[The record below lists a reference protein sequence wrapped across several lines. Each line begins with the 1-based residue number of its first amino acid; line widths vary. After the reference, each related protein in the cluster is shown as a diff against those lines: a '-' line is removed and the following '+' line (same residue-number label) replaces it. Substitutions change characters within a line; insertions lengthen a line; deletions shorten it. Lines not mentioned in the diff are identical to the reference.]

1 MKNYCFLFSL
11 LFFSFL
17 SAEAQQII
25 YPSLKALVEERGDT
39 VTTLRVERRTK
50 NLIYAMGGADYRISV
65 DENSGMSRYLRSRC
79 YAVRVDTALYLNCKK
94 MRYQRYRF
102 GKWYAPALEVAGRV
116 FFRAHPLGQEA
127 TRNILPVDAT
137 KLGGE
142 LGDAINASGLVDERV
157 YYELDL
163 ESGKAVFVSKEYMYQ
178 LLAGQPALQDKLE
191 EEQSEAADV
200 IGKYLKQLK

>member
-1 MKNYCFLFSL
+1 MKNYCFLFFL

-163 ESGKAVFVSKEYMYQ
+163 ESGKAVFVSKEYMHQ